1 MSVEQVGGRPQC
13 ACGCGAFLVRP
24 SDRWPNRNEYE
35 VECMDCGAV
44 MLWRDPMPL
53 AEVLDEPLG
62 CGFMEVE

>member
-1 MSVEQVGGRPQC
+1 
-13 ACGCGAFLVRP
+13 
-24 SDRWPNRNEYE
+24 
-35 VECMDCGAV
+35 MDCGAV